1 MTDYSVILIRYNLI
15 IILFLIIF
23 TDSLLQSGYEDENIM
38 KIVKRNLLCREKE
51 YLKTRPLS
59 ENLKSFIRRVKRENK
74 YSKVKRNR
82 GSIQDNMYVLRGG
95 DIIPLKQLNVRDTG
109 EYKDITQKGD
119 NVLQGKFT
127 VVPLI
132 VPRENASTDD
142 VQTTCIYDE
151 ENTTISTTATA
162 NISAIEKV
170 TDEYDMVPVE
180 ATTKGELLGKVIKDI
195 KELVTFEKKS
205 RPQGEASLCNVTGD
219 WDSFAGGMQIRVSF
233 GFGIPSKSPKIS
245 LVTLE
250 PPREGFLTDNN
261 WNATG
266 IAPFPNSS
274 MISFTVVSTTT
285 KKLAMFLGE
294 CRICEGAESITGFWM
309 LRRRSKNCKDREEAN
324 AFFSDVLRKN
334 NVRRLQHE
342 HLDELVSTIVPLE
355 RK

>member
-1 MTDYSVILIRYNLI
+1 MI
-15 IILFLIIF
+15 IH
-23 TDSLLQSGYEDENIM
+23 
-38 KIVKRNLLCREKE
+38 
-51 YLKTRPLS
+51 
-59 ENLKSFIRRVKRENK
+59 FI
-74 YSKVKRNR
+74 
-82 GSIQDNMYVLRGG
+82 
-95 DIIPLKQLNVRDTG
+95 
-109 EYKDITQKGD
+109 
-119 NVLQGKFT
+119 
-127 VVPLI
+127 
-132 VPRENASTDD
+132 
-142 VQTTCIYDE
+142 
-151 ENTTISTTATA
+151 
-162 NISAIEKV
+162 
-170 TDEYDMVPVE
+170 
-180 ATTKGELLGKVIKDI
+180 LGKVIKDI